1 MTETEGNRLKIAR
14 TELKIKVYE
23 QIKIKIVNA
32 GEEIK
37 KGECIESARERGG
50 GGGWKK
56 GLTSGTWRKRRLQGK

>member
-1 MTETEGNRLKIAR
+1 MAR

-37 KGECIESARERGG
+37 KGECIESAREREGG
-50 GGGWKK
+50 GGGGLEK